1 MDSTVFFRNKEFLD
15 IQLFLSVKSKEILL
29 LHMEK
34 FITVKGAREHN
45 LKGLDV
51 RIPHGKIT
59 VITGVSGSGKSSLAF
74 DTIFAE
80 GQRRF
85 IESMSSYARQFLGRL
100 DKPAIDDIK
109 GLSPAIAIQQKVSSG
124 NPRSTIGTSTEIYDY
139 LKLLFS
145 RIGTTYS
152 PISGTAVR
160 KHHTKDVINF
170 LDAHWPDA
178 PFAILHQLHFISI
191 ENLNNKIQLLNKE
204 GFTRIF
210 FHDEFHLINDI
221 EPFAET
227 APQIWVVIDRLQ
239 NTPRELPQQSRLS
252 EGIERAFAEGKGEC
266 SLYNAQTKELQY
278 FNARFEADELRF
290 EEPTPAFFAF
300 NNPYGACKKC
310 EGYGIT
316 LGIDEELV
324 FPDRTKSIYDGAIA
338 PWKGENMQEYLQRL
352 LYKASQ
358 FDFPIH
364 RPIQDLSPAQYDL
377 LWTGNNYFIGL
388 NGFFKQIESQTY
400 KIQYR
405 VLLSRYRGK
414 TICPDCQGTRLRK
427 DAGYVKVADKSIQDV
442 VLMSIDKALSYF
454 QALVLS
460 SHEQTI
466 CKHILPEIEQRL
478 AYLQKV
484 GLGYLTLNRN
494 SNTLS
499 GGEAQRIQLATSIGS
514 SLVGSLYILDEPS
527 IGLHPRDTKKLIEVL
542 IALRN
547 QGNTV
552 IVVEHEEEMM
562 RAADEILDIGPLA
575 GSQGGHLVY
584 QGDFKSLTKS
594 DSLTA
599 QYLTGRKLITLPQRT
614 RTALGHLHIHNA
626 RQNNLKNID
635 VSIPLGQ
642 LVCVTGVSG
651 SGKSTLVKRLL
662 YPLVRK
668 ELGLSSELIGKCNG
682 LSGDIK
688 KIGHVEF
695 IDQNPIGKSS
705 RSNPITYV
713 KAFDD
718 IREIYARQ
726 PLSKLRGYKPGYFS
740 FNVSGGRCEV
750 CEGEGSITVSMQF
763 MADVQLPCKHCKA
776 KRYKTETLEIVYRE
790 KSISDLLELT
800 LQEALDFFSADPD
813 KLAQKVAEKIQPL
826 VAVGLGYLTVG
837 QSSSTMSGG
846 EAQRIKLASFLSKGS
861 QTTPTLFIF
870 DEPTTGL
877 HFYDIEKLLIAFN
890 SLLDKGHSLVV
901 IEHNMEVIKC
911 ADYLIDLGPD
921 GGENGGNLLFSGH
934 PKDFIQLKDNT
945 TAHYLSEKL
954 VEN

>member
-1 MDSTVFFRNKEFLD
+1 
-15 IQLFLSVKSKEILL
+15 
-29 LHMEK
+29 MEK

-51 RIPHGKIT
+51 RIAHGKLT

-85 IESMSSYARQFLGRL
+85 IESMSAYARQFLGRL

-139 LKLLFS
+139 LKLFFA

-152 PISGTAVR
+152 PVSGAIVQ
-160 KHHTKDVINF
+160 KHQTKDVIEF
-170 LDAHWPDA
+170 LDTNWQNA
-178 PFAILHQLHFISI
+178 PFAILYALQYDSTDH
-191 ENLNNKIQLLNKE
+191 LNKKIQLLNKE
-204 GFTRIF
+204 GFTRLFFNESFVLIDDIF
-210 FHDEFHLINDI
+210 
-221 EPFAET
+221 PFET
-227 APQIWVVIDRLQ
+227 PPSNLWVVVDRLK
-239 NTPRELPQQSRLS
+239 NEVRELPQQSRLS
-252 EGIERAFAEGKGEC
+252 EGIERALIEGKGEC
-266 SLYNAQTKELQY
+266 SLYNASTKEFID
-278 FNARFEADELRF
+278 FNARFEADGLRF
-290 EEPTPAFFAF
+290 EEPTPPFFAF

-310 EGYGIT
+310 EGYGMT

-324 FPDRTKSIYDGAIA
+324 IPDRSKSVYEGAIA
-338 PWKGENMQEYLQRL
+338 AWKGENMQEYQQTL
-352 LYKASQ
+352 LYQASK

-364 RPIQDLSPAQYDL
+364 RPIQELSPAQYAL
-377 LWTGNNYFIGL
+377 LWTGNKYFIGL
-388 NGFFKQIESQTY
+388 NEFFKQIESQTY

-427 DAGYVKVADKSIQDV
+427 DASYVKIADQSIQDV
-442 VLMSIDKALSYF
+442 VLMSIDDALRYF
-454 QALVLS
+454 QGLELNP
-460 SHEQTI
+460 HESKV

-478 AYLQKV
+478 SYLQKV

-542 IALRN
+542 TALKD

-552 IVVEHEEEMM
+552 IVVEHEEEIM
-562 RAADEILDIGPLA
+562 RAADEIIDIGPLA
-575 GSQGGHLVY
+575 GSQGGNLVF
-584 QGDFKSLTKS
+584 QGAFKDLQKS

-599 QYLTGRKLITLPQRT
+599 QYLTGRKQIALPSRT
-614 RTALGHLHIHNA
+614 RTALGHLTIHNA

-635 VSIPLGQ
+635 VTIPLGQ

-651 SGKSTLVKRLL
+651 SGKSTLIKRLL

-682 LSGDIK
+682 LSGDFK
-688 KIGHVEF
+688 KLGHVEF

-726 PLSKLRGYKPGYFS
+726 PLAKLRGYKPGFFS
-740 FNVSGGRCEV
+740 FNVAGGRCEI
-750 CEGEGSITVSMQF
+750 CEGEGNITVSMQF

-776 KRYKTETLEIVYRE
+776 KRYKTETLEILYRE
-790 KSISDLLELT
+790 KSISDLLALT

-813 KLAQKVAEKIQPL
+813 KLAQRVVEKIQPL
-826 VAVGLGYLTVG
+826 IDVGLGYLTVG

-846 EAQRIKLASFLSKGS
+846 EAQRIKLASFLSKGN
-861 QTTPTLFIF
+861 QQTPTLFIF

-890 SLLDKGHSLVV
+890 ALLDKGHSLVV

-911 ADYLIDLGPD
+911 ADHLIDLGPD
-921 GGENGGNLLFSGH
+921 GGENGGHLLFSGH

-945 TAHYLSEKL
+945 TAQYLGEKL

>member
-1 MDSTVFFRNKEFLD
+1 
-15 IQLFLSVKSKEILL
+15 
-29 LHMEK
+29 MEK

-45 LKGLDV
+45 LKGIDV
-51 RIPHGKIT
+51 QIPHGKLT

-85 IESMSSYARQFLGRL
+85 IESMSAYARQFLGRL
-100 DKPAIDDIK
+100 DKPAVDDIK

-139 LKLLFS
+139 LKLLYA
-145 RIGTTYS
+145 RIGKTLS
-152 PISGTAVR
+152 PVSGLEVR
-160 KHHTKDVINF
+160 KHQTNDVIHF
-170 LDAHWPDA
+170 LDQNWQNV
-178 PFAILHQLHFISI
+178 PFAILYRPTYSSINDLIKVLQLS
-191 ENLNNKIQLLNKE
+191 NKE
-204 GFTRIF
+204 GFTRILLKNEF
-210 FHDEFHLINDI
+210 ILIDELT
-221 EPFAET
+221 PFEIL
-227 APQIWVVIDRLQ
+227 PDELFIVIDRLKNSDRDQ
-239 NTPRELPQQSRLS
+239 AQLSRLS
-252 EGIERAFAEGKGEC
+252 EGIERAFSEGKGLC
-266 SLYNAQTKELQY
+266 ALYNANTKEY
-278 FNARFEADELRF
+278 IDFSTRFEADGLQF
-290 EEPTPAFFAF
+290 ESPTAAFFAF
-300 NNPYGACKKC
+300 NNPYGACKTC
-310 EGYGIT
+310 EGYGMT

-324 FPDRTKSIYDGAIA
+324 FPDRTKSVYDGAIA
-338 PWKGENMQEYLQRL
+338 PWKGENMQEYLQTL
-352 LYKASQ
+352 LYQAGK

-364 RPIQDLSPAQYDL
+364 RPIQDLSPEQYRI
-377 LWTGNNYFIGL
+377 LWTGNTYFIGL
-388 NGFFKQIESQTY
+388 NEFFKQIESQTY

-414 TICPDCQGTRLRK
+414 TICSDCNGTRLRK
-427 DAGYVKVADKSIQDV
+427 DASYVQVAGKSIQDV
-442 VLMSIDKALSYF
+442 VLMSIDDALLF
-454 QALVLS
+454 FEKLDLS
-460 SHEQTI
+460 EQERVI
-466 CKHILPEIEQRL
+466 CKHILPEITLRL
-478 AYLQKV
+478 SYLQKV

-527 IGLHPRDTKKLIEVL
+527 IGLHPRDTKKLIDVL
-542 IALRN
+542 LALKN

-552 IVVEHEEEMM
+552 IVVEHEEEIM

-575 GSQGGHLVY
+575 GSQGGQLMF
-584 QGDFKSLTKS
+584 QGNFTALEKSTA
-594 DSLTA
+594 LTA
-599 QYLTGRKLITLPQRT
+599 AYLTGKRRIPLPTRT
-614 RTALGHLHIHNA
+614 RTKLGELTIHKA

-635 VSIPLGQ
+635 VQIPLGQ
-642 LVCVTGVSG
+642 LVCVSGVSG
-651 SGKSTLVKRLL
+651 SGKSTLIKRLL

-682 LSGDIK
+682 LSGDIQK
-688 KIGHVEF
+688 LGHVEF

-726 PLSKLRGYKPGYFS
+726 PLAKIRGYKPGYFS
-740 FNVSGGRCEV
+740 FNVAGGRCEI

-776 KRYKTETLEIVYRE
+776 KRYKQETREVLYRNQ
-790 KSISDLLELT
+790 SISDLLEMT
-800 LQEALDFFSADPD
+800 LQEALDFFAADKD
-813 KLAQKVAEKIQPL
+813 KLAQKVTEKIQPL
-826 VAVGLGYLTVG
+826 VDVGLGYLTVG

-846 EAQRIKLASFLSKGS
+846 EAQRIKLASFLSKGNLS
-861 QTTPTLFIF
+861 TPTLFIF

-877 HFYDIEKLLIAFN
+877 HFYDIEKLLLAFN
-890 SLLDKGHSLVV
+890 ALLDKGHSLVV

-911 ADYLIDLGPD
+911 ADHVIDLGPE
-921 GGENGGNLLFSGH
+921 GGENGGNTLFCGH
-934 PKDFIQLKDNT
+934 PKDFIQLKDNL
-945 TAHYLSEKL
+945 TAQHLVEKL

>member
-1 MDSTVFFRNKEFLD
+1 
-15 IQLFLSVKSKEILL
+15 
-29 LHMEK
+29 MEK
-34 FITVKGAREHN
+34 FISVKGAREHN

-51 RIPHGKIT
+51 RIAHGKLT

-85 IESMSSYARQFLGRL
+85 IESMSAYARQFLGRL

-139 LKLLFS
+139 LKLLFA

-152 PISGTAVR
+152 PISGAAVQ
-160 KHHTKDVINF
+160 KHQTKDVLHF
-170 LDAHWPDA
+170 LDTNWQDA
-178 PFAILHQLHFISI
+178 PFAILYALEYNSI
-191 ENLNNKIQLLNKE
+191 ENLNKKVELLNKE
-204 GFTRIF
+204 GFTRLF
-210 FHDEFHLINDI
+210 LDNSFVLINDI
-221 EPFAET
+221 FPFEALP
-227 APQIWVVIDRLQ
+227 AQLWVVVDRLK
-239 NTPRELPQQSRLS
+239 NEARELPQQSRLS

-266 SLYNAQTKELQY
+266 SLYNASTKELMG
-278 FNARFEADELRF
+278 FSALFEADGLRF
-290 EEPTPAFFAF
+290 EEPTTPFFAF
-300 NNPYGACKKC
+300 NNPYGACKRC
-310 EGYGIT
+310 EGYGMT

-324 FPDRTKSIYDGAIA
+324 IPDRTKSVYEGAIA
-338 PWKGENMQEYLQRL
+338 AWKGENMQEYLQTL
-352 LYKASQ
+352 LYQASK

-364 RPIQDLSPAQYDL
+364 RSIQELSPAQYAL
-377 LWTGNNYFIGL
+377 LWTGNKYFIGL
-388 NGFFKQIESQTY
+388 NEFFKQIESQTY

-414 TICPDCQGTRLRK
+414 TICPDCNGTRLRK
-427 DAGYVKVADKSIQDV
+427 DAAYVKIADKSIQDV
-442 VLMSIDKALSYF
+442 VLMSIDDALLYF
-454 QALVLS
+454 QGLELDPHQSKV
-460 SHEQTI
+460 

-478 AYLQKV
+478 SYLQKV

-542 IALRN
+542 TALKN

-552 IVVEHEEEMM
+552 LVVEHEEEIM
-562 RAADEILDIGPLA
+562 RAADEIIDIGPLA
-575 GSQGGHLVY
+575 GSQGGNLVF
-584 QGDFKSLTKS
+584 QGDFKALQNSQ
-594 DSLTA
+594 SLTA
-599 QYLTGRKLITLPQRT
+599 QYLTGRKQIALPQRT
-614 RTALGHLHIHNA
+614 RTALGSLTIHNA
-626 RQNNLKNID
+626 RQNNLKNLD
-635 VSIPLGQ
+635 VSVPLGQ

-651 SGKSTLVKRLL
+651 SGKSTLIKRLL

-688 KIGHVEF
+688 KLGHVEF

-726 PLSKLRGYKPGYFS
+726 PLAKLRGYKPGFFS
-740 FNVSGGRCEV
+740 FNVAGGRCEI
-750 CEGEGSITVSMQF
+750 CEGEGNITVSMQF

-776 KRYKTETLEIVYRE
+776 KRYKSETLEISYRE
-790 KSISDLLELT
+790 KSIADLLALT
-800 LQEALDFFSADPD
+800 LQEALEFFSADPD
-813 KLAQKVAEKIQPL
+813 KLAQRVAEKIQPL
-826 VAVGLGYLTVG
+826 IDVGLGYLTVG

-846 EAQRIKLASFLSKGS
+846 EAQRIKLASFLSKGN
-861 QTTPTLFIF
+861 QQTPTLFIF

-890 SLLDKGHSLVV
+890 ALLDKGHSLVV

-911 ADYLIDLGPD
+911 ADHLIDLGPD
-921 GGENGGNLLFSGH
+921 GGENGGHLLFSGH
-934 PKDFIQLKDNT
+934 PKEFIKHQDNT
-945 TAHYLSEKL
+945 TAQYLSEKL

>member
-1 MDSTVFFRNKEFLD
+1 
-15 IQLFLSVKSKEILL
+15 
-29 LHMEK
+29 MEK

-51 RIPHGKIT
+51 RIAHGKLT

-85 IESMSSYARQFLGRL
+85 IESMSAYARQFLGRL

-139 LKLLFS
+139 LKLLFA

-152 PISGTAVR
+152 PISGAAVQ
-160 KHHTKDVINF
+160 KHQTKDVLDF
-170 LDAHWPDA
+170 LDTNWADA
-178 PFAILHQLHFISI
+178 PFAILYALDFNSI
-191 ENLNNKIQLLNKE
+191 DNLNKNIELLNKE
-204 GFTRIF
+204 GFTRLFFDNSFVLIDDIF
-210 FHDEFHLINDI
+210 
-221 EPFAET
+221 PFE
-227 APQIWVVIDRLQ
+227 APPANLWVVVDRLK
-239 NTPRELPQQSRLS
+239 NEARELPQQSRLS
-252 EGIERAFAEGKGEC
+252 EGIERAFIEGKGEC
-266 SLYNAQTKELQY
+266 SLYNATTQEIKGFSAL
-278 FNARFEADELRF
+278 FEADGLRF
-290 EEPTPAFFAF
+290 EEPTTPFFAF

-310 EGYGIT
+310 EGYGMT

-324 FPDRTKSIYDGAIA
+324 IPDRNKSVYEGAIA
-338 PWKGENMQEYLQRL
+338 AWKGENMQEYLQTL
-352 LYKASQ
+352 LYQASK

-364 RPIQDLSPAQYDL
+364 RPIQELSPAQYAL
-377 LWTGNNYFIGL
+377 LWTGNKYFIGL
-388 NGFFKQIESQTY
+388 NEFFKQIESQTY

-414 TICPDCQGTRLRK
+414 TICPDCNGTRLRK
-427 DAGYVKVADKSIQDV
+427 DAGYVKIAGKSIQDV
-442 VLMSIDKALSYF
+442 VLMSIDDALLYF
-454 QALVLS
+454 KGLELNAHQSKV
-460 SHEQTI
+460 

-478 AYLQKV
+478 SYLQKV
-484 GLGYLTLNRN
+484 GLSYLTLNRN

-542 IALRN
+542 TALKN

-552 IVVEHEEEMM
+552 LVVEHEEEIM
-562 RAADEILDIGPLA
+562 RAADEIIDIGPLA
-575 GSQGGHLVY
+575 GSQGGNLVF
-584 QGDFKSLTKS
+584 QGEFKALQNS

-599 QYLTGRKLITLPQRT
+599 LYLTGRKQIALPQRT
-614 RTALGHLHIHNA
+614 RTAIGTLTIHNA
-626 RQNNLKNID
+626 RQNNLKNLD

-651 SGKSTLVKRLL
+651 SGKSTLIKRLL

-726 PLSKLRGYKPGYFS
+726 PLAKLRGYRPGFFS
-740 FNVSGGRCEV
+740 FNVAGGRCEI
-750 CEGEGSITVSMQF
+750 CEGEGNITVSMQF

-776 KRYKTETLEIVYRE
+776 KRYKTETLEILYRE
-790 KSISDLLELT
+790 KSIADLLSLT
-800 LQEALDFFSADPD
+800 LQEALDFFSEDPD
-813 KLAQKVAEKIQPL
+813 KLAQRVAEKIQPL
-826 VAVGLGYLTVG
+826 IDVGLGYLTVG

-846 EAQRIKLASFLSKGS
+846 EAQRIKLASFLSKGN
-861 QTTPTLFIF
+861 QQTPTLFIF

-890 SLLDKGHSLVV
+890 ALLDKGHSLVV

-911 ADYLIDLGPD
+911 ADHLIDLGPE
-921 GGENGGNLLFSGH
+921 GGENGGYLLFSGH
-934 PKDFIQLKDNT
+934 PKEFIKHKDNS
-945 TAHYLSEKL
+945 TAQYLSAKL

>member
-1 MDSTVFFRNKEFLD
+1 
-15 IQLFLSVKSKEILL
+15 
-29 LHMEK
+29 MEK

-51 RIPHGKIT
+51 RIPHGKLT

-85 IESMSSYARQFLGRL
+85 IESMSAYARQFLGRL

-139 LKLLFS
+139 LKLLFA

-152 PISGTAVR
+152 PVSGSAVL
-160 KHHTKDVINF
+160 KHQTKDVIAF
-170 LDAHWPDA
+170 LDQQWTDE
-178 PFAILHQLHFISI
+178 PFAILYALSFSST
-191 ENLNNKIQLLNKE
+191 EDLNKKIQLLNKE
-204 GFTRIF
+204 GFTRLFLKEEFVLI
-210 FHDEFHLINDI
+210 DEL
-221 EPFAET
+221 EPISEM
-227 APQIWVVIDRLQ
+227 PEQIWVVIDRLK
-239 NTPRELPQQSRLS
+239 NSARDLPQQSRLS

-266 SLYNAQTKELQY
+266 SLYNAQSKELTH
-278 FNARFEADELRF
+278 FNGRFEADGLRF

-310 EGYGIT
+310 EGYGMT

-324 FPDRTKSIYDGAIA
+324 FPDRTKSIYEGAIA

-352 LYKASQ
+352 LYQASK

-364 RPIQDLSPAQYDL
+364 RPIQELSPAQYQL
-377 LWTGNNYFIGL
+377 LWTGNSYFIGL
-388 NGFFKQIESQTY
+388 NEFFKQIESQTY

-414 TICPDCQGTRLRK
+414 TICPDCNGTRLRK
-427 DAGYVKVADKSIQDV
+427 DAGYVKIAGKSIQDV
-442 VLMSIDKALSYF
+442 VLMSIDDALAYF
-454 QALVLS
+454 QSLQLNT
-460 SHEQTI
+460 HEKKV

-542 IALRN
+542 IALKN

-552 IVVEHEEEMM
+552 LVVEHEEEIM

-575 GSQGGHLVY
+575 GSQGGHLVF
-584 QGDFKSLTKS
+584 QGDFKALEKS

-599 QYLTGRKLITLPQRT
+599 QYLTGRKKITLPLRT
-614 RTALGHLHIHNA
+614 RTALGQLQIHNA

-635 VSIPLGQ
+635 VQIPLGQ

-651 SGKSTLVKRLL
+651 SGKSTLIKRLL

-668 ELGLSSELIGKCNG
+668 ELGLSSDLIGKCNG

-740 FNVSGGRCEV
+740 FNVAGGRCEI

-776 KRYKTETLEIVYRE
+776 KRYKTETLEILYRE

-800 LQEALDFFSADPD
+800 LQEALEFFNNDPD

-826 VAVGLGYLTVG
+826 VDVGLGYLTVG

-846 EAQRIKLASFLSKGS
+846 EAQRIKLGSFLSKGN
-861 QTTPTLFIF
+861 QNTPTLFIF

-877 HFYDIEKLLIAFN
+877 HFYDIDKLLIAFN
-890 SLLDKGHSLVV
+890 ALLDKGHSLVV

-911 ADYLIDLGPD
+911 ADHIIDLGPD
-921 GGENGGNLLFSGH
+921 GGENGGNVLFSGH

-945 TAHYLSEKL
+945 TANYLSEKL

>member
-1 MDSTVFFRNKEFLD
+1 
-15 IQLFLSVKSKEILL
+15 
-29 LHMEK
+29 MEK

-45 LKGLDV
+45 LKGLNV
-51 RIPHGKIT
+51 RIAHGKLT

-85 IESMSSYARQFLGRL
+85 IESMSAYARQFLGRL

-109 GLSPAIAIQQKVSSG
+109 GLSPAIAIQQKVGSG

-139 LKLLFS
+139 LKLLFA
-145 RIGTTYS
+145 RIGTTYA
-152 PISGTAVR
+152 PLSGVAVC
-160 KHHTKDVINF
+160 KQDTKDVLAF
-170 LDAHWPDA
+170 LDGHWKDE
-178 PFAILHQLHFISI
+178 PFAILYPLNSESI
-191 ENLNNKIQLLNKE
+191 EALNNKIQLLNQE
-204 GFTRIF
+204 GFTRLIWEDKF
-210 FHDEFHLINDI
+210 VLIDELQPFTSLPEHL
-221 EPFAET
+221 
-227 APQIWVVIDRLQ
+227 WVVVDRLS
-239 NTPRELPQQSRLS
+239 NSARELPQQSRLT
-252 EGIERAFAEGKGEC
+252 EGIERAFNEANGQC
-266 SLYNAQTKELQY
+266 SLFNGQTKN
-278 FNARFEADELRF
+278 FVHFSARFEADGLKF
-290 EEPTPAFFAF
+290 EEPSPAFFAF

-310 EGYGIT
+310 EGYGMT

-324 FPDRTKSIYDGAIA
+324 FSDRTKSVFQGAIA
-338 PWKGENMQEYLQRL
+338 PWKGENMQEYLQKL
-352 LYKASQ
+352 LYQASK

-364 RPIQDLSPAQYDL
+364 RPIQELSPAQYSL
-377 LWTGNNYFIGL
+377 LWTGNSYFTGL
-388 NGFFKQIESQTY
+388 NEFFKQIESQTY

-414 TICPDCQGTRLRK
+414 TICPDCNGTRLRK
-427 DAGYVKVADKSIQDV
+427 DAGYVKIADKSLQDV
-442 VLMSIDKALSYF
+442 VLMPIDVALSYF
-454 QALVLS
+454 QELQLNA
-460 SHEQTI
+460 HQKAI

-478 AYLQKV
+478 TYLLKV

-542 IALRN
+542 IALKE

-552 IVVEHEEEMM
+552 LVVEHEEEIM
-562 RAADEILDIGPLA
+562 RAADEIIDIGPLA
-575 GSQGGHLVY
+575 GSLGGNLVFQGAFNTLK
-584 QGDFKSLTKS
+584 DS

-599 QYLTGRKLITLPQRT
+599 LYLTGRKKIQLPTRV
-614 RTALGHLHIHNA
+614 RTAIGQLQINNA

-635 VSIPLGQ
+635 VEIPLGQ

-651 SGKSTLVKRLL
+651 SGKSTLIKRIL

-668 ELGLSSELIGKCNG
+668 ELGLSSDLIGKCNG
-682 LSGDIK
+682 MSGDIK
-688 KIGHVEF
+688 MIQHVEF

-726 PLSKLRGYKPGYFS
+726 PLAKLRGYKPGYFS
-740 FNVSGGRCEV
+740 FNVAGGRCEI
-750 CEGEGSITVSMQF
+750 CEGEGTISVSMQF
-763 MADVQLPCKHCKA
+763 MADVQLSCKHCKA
-776 KRYKTETLEIVYRE
+776 KRYKAETLEILYQE

-800 LQEALDFFSADPD
+800 LQEALDFFSSDQN

-826 VAVGLGYLTVG
+826 VDVGLGYLTVG

-846 EAQRIKLASFLSKGS
+846 EAQRIKLASFLSKAN

-877 HFYDIEKLLIAFN
+877 HFYDIEKLLIAFDA
-890 SLLDKGHSLVV
+890 LLNKGHSLVV
-901 IEHNMEVIKC
+901 IEHNMEIIKC
-911 ADYLIDLGPD
+911 ADYIIDLGPE
-921 GGENGGNLLFSGH
+921 GGQNGGNLLFSGH
-934 PKDFIQLKDNT
+934 PKDFIQLKNNT
-945 TAHYLSEKL
+945 TAQYLSAKL

>member
-1 MDSTVFFRNKEFLD
+1 
-15 IQLFLSVKSKEILL
+15 
-29 LHMEK
+29 MEK

-45 LKGLDV
+45 LKGIDV
-51 RIPHGKIT
+51 QIPHGKLT

-85 IESMSSYARQFLGRL
+85 IESMSAYARQFLGRL
-100 DKPAIDDIK
+100 DKPAVDDIK

-139 LKLLFS
+139 LKLLYA
-145 RIGTTYS
+145 RIGKTFS
-152 PISGTAVR
+152 PVSGLEVR
-160 KHHTKDVINF
+160 KHQTNDVIHF
-170 LDAHWPDA
+170 LDQNWQNA
-178 PFAILHQLHFISI
+178 PFAILYRPTYNSINDLIKVLQLS
-191 ENLNNKIQLLNKE
+191 NKE
-204 GFTRIF
+204 GFTRILLKNEF
-210 FHDEFHLINDI
+210 ILIDELT
-221 EPFAET
+221 PFET
-227 APQIWVVIDRLQ
+227 LPEELFIVIDRLKNSDRDQ
-239 NTPRELPQQSRLS
+239 AQLSRLS
-252 EGIERAFAEGKGEC
+252 EGIERAFSEGKGLC
-266 SLYNAQTKELQY
+266 TLYNANTKEY
-278 FNARFEADELRF
+278 IDFSTRFEADGLQF
-290 EEPTPAFFAF
+290 ESPTAAFFAF
-300 NNPYGACKKC
+300 NNPYGACKTC
-310 EGYGIT
+310 EGYGMT

-324 FPDRTKSIYDGAIA
+324 FPDRTKSVYDGAIA
-338 PWKGENMQEYLQRL
+338 PWKGENMQEYLQTL
-352 LYKASQ
+352 LYQAGK

-364 RPIQDLSPAQYDL
+364 RPIQDLSPEQYRL
-377 LWTGNNYFIGL
+377 LWTGNTYFIGL
-388 NGFFKQIESQTY
+388 NEFFKQIESQTY

-414 TICPDCQGTRLRK
+414 TICSDCNGTRLRK
-427 DAGYVKVADKSIQDV
+427 DAGYVQVAGKSIQDV
-442 VLMSIDKALSYF
+442 VLMSIDDALLF
-454 QALVLS
+454 FEKLDLS
-460 SHEQTI
+460 EQERLI
-466 CKHILPEIEQRL
+466 CKHILPEITLRL
-478 AYLQKV
+478 SYLQKV

-527 IGLHPRDTKKLIEVL
+527 IGLHPRDTKKLIDVL
-542 IALRN
+542 LALKN

-552 IVVEHEEEMM
+552 IVVEHEEEIM

-575 GSQGGHLVY
+575 GSQGGQLMF
-584 QGDFKSLTKS
+584 QGNFTALEKSTA
-594 DSLTA
+594 LTA
-599 QYLTGRKLITLPQRT
+599 AYLTGKRRIPLPTRT
-614 RTALGHLHIHNA
+614 RTKLGELTIHKA

-635 VSIPLGQ
+635 VQIPLGQ
-642 LVCVTGVSG
+642 LVCVSGVSG
-651 SGKSTLVKRLL
+651 SGKSTLIKRLL

-682 LSGDIK
+682 LSGDIQK
-688 KIGHVEF
+688 LGHVEF

-726 PLSKLRGYKPGYFS
+726 PLAKLRGYKPGYFS
-740 FNVSGGRCEV
+740 FNVAGGRCEI

-776 KRYKTETLEIVYRE
+776 KRYKQETREVLYRNQ
-790 KSISDLLELT
+790 SISDLLEMT
-800 LQEALDFFSADPD
+800 LQEALDFFAADKD

-826 VAVGLGYLTVG
+826 VDVGLGYLTVG

-846 EAQRIKLASFLSKGS
+846 EAQRIKLASFLSKGNLS
-861 QTTPTLFIF
+861 TPTLFIF

-877 HFYDIEKLLIAFN
+877 HFYDIEKLLLAFN
-890 SLLDKGHSLVV
+890 ALLDKGHSLVV

-911 ADYLIDLGPD
+911 ADHIIDLGPE
-921 GGENGGNLLFSGH
+921 GGENGGNILFSGH
-934 PKDFIQLKDNT
+934 PKDFIQLKDNL
-945 TAHYLSEKL
+945 TAQHLVEKL

>member
-1 MDSTVFFRNKEFLD
+1 
-15 IQLFLSVKSKEILL
+15 
-29 LHMEK
+29 
-34 FITVKGAREHN
+34 
-45 LKGLDV
+45 
-51 RIPHGKIT
+51 
-59 VITGVSGSGKSSLAF
+59 
-74 DTIFAE
+74 
-80 GQRRF
+80 
-85 IESMSSYARQFLGRL
+85 
-100 DKPAIDDIK
+100 
-109 GLSPAIAIQQKVSSG
+109 
-124 NPRSTIGTSTEIYDY
+124 
-139 LKLLFS
+139 
-145 RIGTTYS
+145 
-152 PISGTAVR
+152 
-160 KHHTKDVINF
+160 
-170 LDAHWPDA
+170 
-178 PFAILHQLHFISI
+178 
-191 ENLNNKIQLLNKE
+191 
-204 GFTRIF
+204 
-210 FHDEFHLINDI
+210 
-221 EPFAET
+221 
-227 APQIWVVIDRLQ
+227 VIDRLK
-239 NTPRELPQQSRLS
+239 NESRELPQQSRLS

-266 SLYNAQTKELQY
+266 CLYNANTQEFAE
-278 FNARFEADELRF
+278 FNARFEADGLRF
-290 EEPTPAFFAF
+290 ETPSPAFFAF
-300 NNPYGACKKC
+300 NNPYGACKTC
-310 EGYGIT
+310 EGYGMT

-324 FPDRTKSIYDGAIA
+324 FPDRSKSVYEGAIA
-338 PWKGENMQEYLQRL
+338 PWKGENMQEFQQSL
-352 LYKASQ
+352 LYQAGK

-364 RPIQDLSPAQYDL
+364 RPIQELSPAQYAL
-377 LWTGNNYFIGL
+377 LWTGNSYFIGL
-388 NGFFKQIESQTY
+388 NEFFKQIESQTY

-414 TICPDCQGTRLRK
+414 TICPDCKGTRLRK
-427 DAGYVKVADKSIQDV
+427 DAGYVQIAGKSIQDV
-442 VLMSIDKALSYF
+442 VLMSIDDALHFF
-454 QALVLS
+454 QGLQLS
-460 SHEQTI
+460 EYEKKI

-542 IALRN
+542 TALKN

-552 IVVEHEEEMM
+552 LVVEHEEEIM
-562 RAADEILDIGPLA
+562 RAADEIIDIGPLA
-575 GSQGGHLVY
+575 GSQGGNLVF
-584 QGDFKSLTKS
+584 QGNFAALQQS

-599 QYLTGRKLITLPQRT
+599 SYLTGRKQIALPQRT
-614 RTALGHLHIHNA
+614 RTALGQLQIHNA
-626 RQNNLKNID
+626 RQNNLKNLD
-635 VSIPLGQ
+635 VQIPLGQ

-651 SGKSTLVKRLL
+651 SGKSTLIKRLL

-668 ELGLSSELIGKCNG
+668 ELGLSSDLIGKCNG

-726 PLSKLRGYKPGYFS
+726 PLAKLRGYKPGYFS
-740 FNVSGGRCEV
+740 FNVAGGRCEI
-750 CEGEGSITVSMQF
+750 CEGEGNITVSMQF

-776 KRYKTETLEIVYRE
+776 KRYKSETLEIYYRN
-790 KSISDLLELT
+790 KSIADLLELT
-800 LQEALDFFSADPD
+800 LQEALDFFSDDAD
-813 KLAQKVAEKIQPL
+813 KLAQRVAEKIQPL
-826 VAVGLGYLTVG
+826 VDVGLGYLTVG

-846 EAQRIKLASFLSKGS
+846 EAQRIKLASFLGKGN

-890 SLLDKGHSLVV
+890 ALLDKGHSLVV

-911 ADYLIDLGPD
+911 ADHIIDLGPD
-921 GGENGGNLLFSGH
+921 GGENGGNLLFAGH

-945 TAHYLSEKL
+945 TAQYLSEKL